1 MKVIIIGNGLAGV
14 TVASNLV
21 NLDDSIEIDII
32 SEEKYTYY
40 SRVRLV
46 DYMVNKISLDDL
58 IIYDESWY
66 EQRDINLHLNS
77 RVTKLNTSK
86 NKISIETTLEDGKTE
101 TKELEYDTLVI
112 ACGSKPIIPDI
123 KVKRLDEKGKE
134 ELIPLTQTDIFGW
147 HILRNINDADQI
159 KEHLKQAERIIILG
173 TGLLGL
179 EIAHN
184 FREGDRSRD
193 TSIIEIESSIAP
205 VYLDKQG
212 SLVLLN
218 LLERAGIKVLTN
230 IEVTELVGDK
240 SIEGC
245 RLSDKTIHKGDM
257 VIFACGI
264 EPNIDF
270 LKDTPIEI
278 IDGIV
283 VNEFMQTSVK
293 NIYAVGDCCEFNE
306 FIYGINPAAIEQAKH
321 CAWNIVKPEG
331 KTKIYD
337 GTIPSVSF
345 NGFDTE
351 LVSLGSVNE
360 YTLGEEEWKDIYS
373 YYKVDLTM
381 GIYKKILLKKH
392 RIIGAI
398 LIGDLE
404 SQFDIRRLIFEKIDV
419 SAFEEKI
426 LQDGFELRDYI

>member
-21 NLDDSIEIDII
+21 NMDDSIEIDMI

-46 DYMVNKISLDDL
+46 DYMVNKVSLDEL

-66 EQRDINLHLNS
+66 EQRNINLHLNTL
-77 RVTKLNTSK
+77 VTKVNTSK
-86 NKISIETTLEDGKTE
+86 NKVTIETTLEGGKVE
-101 TKELEYDTLVI
+101 KKELEYDTLVI
-112 ACGSKPIIPDI
+112 ASGSKPIIPDI
-123 KVKRLDEKGKE
+123 KVKRVDEKEKE
-134 ELIPLTQTDIFGW
+134 ELIPLTEVDIFGW
-147 HILRNINDADQI
+147 HMLRDIDDADEI

-173 TGLLGL
+173 SGLLGL

-184 FREGDRSRD
+184 FRVGDTSRD
-193 TSIIEIESSIAP
+193 TSIIEIEPSVAP

-230 IEVTELVGDK
+230 IEVTELVGED

-264 EPNIDF
+264 EPNIEF

-283 VNEFMQTSVK
+283 VNELMQTSVK
-293 NIYAVGDCCEFNE
+293 NVYAVGDCCEFNA

-331 KTKIYD
+331 KTKIYE
-337 GTIPSVSF
+337 GTIPSASF
-345 NGFDTE
+345 TGFSTE

-360 YTLGEEEWKDIYS
+360 YTLSEEEWADIYS

-381 GIYKKILLKKH
+381 GIYKKILLRKH

-419 SAFEEKI
+419 SAFEEMI
-426 LQDGFELRDYI
+426 LQDGFELRDFI